1 MVFGEGNP
9 NAIVMFVGEGPGKE
23 EQETGR
29 PFVGRCGKLLR
40 DMIRAIEIPEEHH
53 YIANVVKDR
62 PPGNRP
68 PENEEIEA
76 CSKFLKKQIEIINP
90 KVLVLLGRTAV
101 KALMPN
107 EANTPIGTL
116 RTFKGHLVYSA
127 CYRNESF
134 LCIRDSHISSQCSF
148 KNALS
153 QNRCQGRFF
162 IYSEGLSRIFVIM
175 F

>member
-53 YIANVVKDR
+53 Y
-62 PPGNRP
+62 
-68 PENEEIEA
+68 
-76 CSKFLKKQIEIINP
+76 
-90 KVLVLLGRTAV
+90 
-101 KALMPN
+101 
-107 EANTPIGTL
+107 
-116 RTFKGHLVYSA
+116 
-127 CYRNESF
+127 
-134 LCIRDSHISSQCSF
+134 
-148 KNALS
+148 LS

>member
-116 RTFKGHLVYSA
+116 RTFKGHLVYTQPVTETNHFYASVIVTYHPSA
-127 CYRNESF
+127 LLRTPYRKTDAKEDF
-134 LCIRDSHISSQCSF
+134 L
-148 KNALS
+148 
-153 QNRCQGRFF
+153 F
-162 IYSEGLSRIFVIM
+162 IQKAYREFL
-175 F
+175 